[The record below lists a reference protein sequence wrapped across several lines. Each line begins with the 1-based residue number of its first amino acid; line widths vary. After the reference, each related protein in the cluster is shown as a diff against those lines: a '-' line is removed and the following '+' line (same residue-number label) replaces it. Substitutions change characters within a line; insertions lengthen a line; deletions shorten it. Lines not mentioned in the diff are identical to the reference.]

1 MLRFTVFRITSVCS
15 AELDELS
22 TIKLRL
28 AAHVACSAMI
38 LNFDLDFALLVIKK
52 ARTVKRFMYPK
63 DLRLSYNSEFFCS
76 NGFRR
81 KFGLT
86 ATFLVGLPGCS
97 V

>member
-1 MLRFTVFRITSVCS
+1 MKTKSISVVESAEITSVCS

-52 ARTVKRFMYPK
+52 PE
-63 DLRLSYNSEFFCS
+63 L
-76 NGFRR
+76 
-81 KFGLT
+81 
-86 ATFLVGLPGCS
+86 
-97 V
+97 